1 MKAKAILN
9 QTIGDEYSVD
19 ILMCKANEISK
30 HSLHYMEHVYKRL
43 SMGEI
48 PLDWGHYSRF

>member
-48 PLDWGHYSRF
+48 PVDWGHYSRF